1 MIEVFYRNDYLYPLS
16 KTAPFLD
23 LNFTSD
29 TYIMPKLAPSQKEAE
44 TINTISA
51 LTAEIAT
58 SSFWTFL
65 AIYLV
70 LSTAMKYV
78 WATFNTLQ
86 IILILPMLVVN
97 IPVNVANVQ
106 DSFKKIVNLEFID
119 KQKVYKVICEPHFG
133 EIIETIKGPEP
144 GTEISSELLAEK
156 SKSLVIQITLM
167 VVLCVV
173 LAAAMIGLLVLRI
186 CARKIKN

>member
-119 KQKVYKVICEPHFG
+119 KQKVYKVICEPLFG

>member
-1 MIEVFYRNDYLYPLS
+1 
-16 KTAPFLD
+16 
-23 LNFTSD
+23 
-29 TYIMPKLAPSQKEAE
+29 
-44 TINTISA
+44 
-51 LTAEIAT
+51 
-58 SSFWTFL
+58 
-65 AIYLV
+65 
-70 LSTAMKYV
+70 MKYV

-119 KQKVYKVICEPHFG
+119 KQRVYKVICEPLFG